1 MKRSL
6 SEKTESLDFSLKA
19 TSVLNKE
26 GYPSVLHLND
36 EMLVIVGYTIDIKDA
51 ATEIIRF
58 SKLFLILECYVLD
71 LKFAFKQ
78 VVQKINQQV
87 LAELL
92 TEETLEAPVGKGVD
106 VSTHKNR
113 FILYNSVAKIHF
125 FIETS

>member
-71 LKFAFKQ
+71 LKFAIKQ

-92 TEETLEAPVGKGVD
+92 TEETLEAPIGKGVD
-106 VSTHKNR
+106 VSTHNLS
-113 FILYNSVAKIHF
+113 F
-125 FIETS
+125 